1 MASIG
6 TIQQQRAFLRRAV
19 GHASD
24 TALISDDL
32 LDDCL
37 SEALREVNLT
47 WPIVGVGSF
56 DTVKDQQ
63 VYDNVLPAGAYRIR
77 RAFWP
82 QDCEIKFPDE
92 FSSTVDPYLLNGYW
106 SGDVN
111 YTFDAAAVLGI
122 QRQQEYIRRM
132 FEGYAKVYE
141 PGTVY
146 LMPVPSEDGKKVYFT
161 FSSPRYAA
169 AGDVEDIH
177 GPPYYAWAKK
187 CLHEALASGRG
198 AVESVSSP
206 AGVSIRTGARSSHL
220 RLSEREHQRWL
231 NLVPPLTTARA
242 WP

>member
-24 TALISDDL
+24 TALIGDDL

-47 WPIVGVGSF
+47 WPNIGVATF

-63 VYDNVLPAGAYRIR
+63 SYSGVMPAGSYRIR
-77 RAFWP
+77 RVFWP
-82 QDCEIKFPDE
+82 QESETKWPDE
-92 FSSTVDPYLLNGYW
+92 FSSMVDPYLLNGYW
-106 SGDVN
+106 DGGVN
-111 YTFDAAAVLGI
+111 FTFDAAAVLGL

-132 FEGYAKVYE
+132 FEGYAKIYE
-141 PGTVY
+141 PDTVY
-146 LMPVPSEDGKKVYFT
+146 LMPTPDKDGVKVYFT

-169 AGDVEDIH
+169 AGDVDDVH
-177 GPPYYAWAKK
+177 GPAYYAWANKG
-187 CLHEALASGRG
+187 LHESLASGRG

-206 AGVSIRTGARSSHL
+206 AGVSIKTGARSSHL
-220 RLSEREHQRWL
+220 QLSAREHDRWL
-231 NLVPPLTTARA
+231 SLLPPLTTARA
-242 WP
+242 GP

>member
-1 MASIG
+1 MESIG

-37 SEALREVNLT
+37 TEALREVNLT
-47 WPIVGVGSF
+47 WPNIGVATF

-63 VYDNVLPAGAYRIR
+63 SYTGVLPAGSYRLR
-77 RAFWP
+77 RVFWP
-82 QDCEIKFPDE
+82 QGCDAKWPDE
-92 FSSTVDPYLLNGYW
+92 FATMLDPYLLG
-106 SGDVN
+106 GDWYGEVN

-122 QRQQEYIRRM
+122 QRQQEYITRM
-132 FEGYAKVYE
+132 FEGYAKIYE
-141 PGTVY
+141 PDTVY
-146 LMPVPSEDGKKVYFT
+146 LLPTPDVDGTKVYFT
-161 FSSPRYAA
+161 FSSPRYSA

-187 CLHEALASGRG
+187 CLHESLASGRG
-198 AVESVSSP
+198 AVETVTSP

-220 RLSEREHQRWL
+220 HLSEREHQRWL
-231 NLVPPLTTARA
+231 SLLPPLTTARA

>member
-6 TIQQQRAFLRRAV
+6 TLQQQRAFLRRAV
-19 GHASD
+19 GHGAD

-37 SEALREVNLT
+37 TDALREVNLT
-47 WPIVGVGSF
+47 WPDVGVASF

-63 VYDNVLPAGAYRIR
+63 VYDNILPAGAYRIR

-82 QDCEIKFPDE
+82 QSEEVKWPDV
-92 FSSTVDPYLLNGYW
+92 FVSTVDSYLLTGYW
-106 SGDVN
+106 TGGVN
-111 YTFDAAAVLGI
+111 YTFEAAAVLGL

-132 FEGYAKVYE
+132 FEGYAKIYE
-141 PGTVY
+141 PGKVY
-146 LMPVPSEDGKKVYFT
+146 LMPTPSSTGKKVYFT

-169 AGDVEDIH
+169 VGDVDDVH
-177 GPPYYAWAKK
+177 GPAYYAWAKK
-187 CLHEALASGRG
+187 CLHEALSAGRG

-220 RLSEREHQRWL
+220 ALAEREHKRWM
-231 NLVPPLTTARA
+231 NLLPALTTARS